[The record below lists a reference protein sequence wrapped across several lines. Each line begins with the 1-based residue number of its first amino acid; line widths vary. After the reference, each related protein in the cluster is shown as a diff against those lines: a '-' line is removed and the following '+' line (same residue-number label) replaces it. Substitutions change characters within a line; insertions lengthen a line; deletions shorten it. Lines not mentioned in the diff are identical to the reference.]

1 MNAYAN
7 QGVAVLGDGLDFMEE
22 ELRVIKQKGL
32 FREFKTISTHP
43 GEWVVTGG
51 NRLLNLCSNNYLGL
65 AGDPRVKQAAAAALE
80 AYGFGATASRLVV
93 GNYELY
99 DRLEKEIAGFKG
111 TEAALVFN
119 SGYMANLGVIST
131 LVGRGDMV
139 VSDRLNHASIIDGII
154 LSGAEHRRYKHREVD
169 YLEKILKNSGGYR
182 RKLIVTDTVF
192 SMDGDLAPLKEIV
205 ELKEKYGAVLMIDE
219 AHGGGVFGASGKG
232 LAEAAG
238 VSGAVDINMGTFS
251 KAFGGAGAYVA
262 GSKALIEYLRNK
274 CRSLIYTTG
283 LPPTV
288 IGGLLEALRIVREEP
303 WRREKLLAKAAG
315 IRKALQQKGF
325 DTLASESQIIPIVI
339 GSARLAL
346 EFSRRLLLENLLVT
360 AIRPPTVPVNT
371 ARLRVAIMATHR
383 DEDLA
388 MALKKVAETG
398 RKLGVV

>member
-7 QGVAVLGDGLDFMEE
+7 QGVTVLGDGLDFLEE
-22 ELRVIKQKGL
+22 ELREIKAKGL
-32 FREFKTISTHP
+32 YREFKTIRANP
-43 GEWVVTGG
+43 GEWVVIGEKK
-51 NRLLNLCSNNYLGL
+51 LLNLCSNNYLGL
-65 AGDPRVKQAAAAALE
+65 AGDPGVKQAAAAALE
-80 AYGFGATASRLVV
+80 AYGFGATASRLVA

-119 SGYMANLGVIST
+119 SGYTANLGVIST
-131 LVGRGDMV
+131 LVGRGDII

-154 LSGAEHRRYKHREVD
+154 LSGAEHRRYKHRDVD
-169 YLEKILKNSGGYR
+169 YLEKNLKNSGGYR

-192 SMDGDLAPLKEIV
+192 SMDGELAPLKEIV

-232 LAEAAG
+232 LAEADG

-303 WRREKLLAKAAG
+303 WRRERLLVKAAG
-315 IRKALQQKGF
+315 FRKALREKGF
-325 DTLASESQIIPIVI
+325 NTLDSESQIIPIVT
-339 GSARLAL
+339 GSTLQTL
-346 EFSRRLLLENLLVT
+346 EFSRRLFDRNLLLT

-371 ARLRVAIMATHR
+371 ARLRVTLMATHS
-383 DEDLA
+383 DDDLA
-388 MALKKVAETG
+388 MALEKLVETG
-398 RKLGVV
+398 REIGVI